1 MNGIQQNAQKAD
13 VTNGNNGKGGSLFAN
28 FAFPFLPLF
37 PFVQLSR
44 SRSIVAEFLMLG
56 VVLAFGQPIAAQEAH
71 QHHQHHQSA
80 KAAEPAVASRL
91 TIPDVTVRD
100 QFGNETRFLDLL
112 KDKTVAVNFV
122 FTTCTTICP
131 PMGANFGQLRR
142 LLGERAGKDV
152 RLISVSVDP
161 LTDTPQRLKT
171 WSEKFN
177 AGEGWTLVTGAKFDV
192 DSLLKAF
199 GVFTADKWDH
209 SPTALIGNAAASE
222 WRRVNGLAAPA
233 KLVEV
238 INEVGK
244 TSATVPATTGN
255 EPSAAARYFTD
266 VELTNQDGQPMRLY
280 SDVLKGRVVIVNS
293 FFTSC
298 RESCPM
304 MAATFAKLQARL
316 GDRLGKDVFLVSISV
331 DPANDTP
338 AKLKEFAASFKAL
351 PGWLLLTGSKD
362 NVELALKK
370 LGMPAETRDAHS
382 NLFIIGNEP
391 TGLWKK
397 AFGLASP
404 AEILKVVESVLNDRG

>member
-1 MNGIQQNAQKAD
+1 MIEAIYQSKKSIHHKKLKRHKTAFVFSVFFVMN
-13 VTNGNNGKGGSLFAN
+13 VF
-28 FAFPFLPLF
+28 
-37 PFVQLSR
+37 
-44 SRSIVAEFLMLG
+44 MLN
-56 VVLAFGQPIAAQEAH
+56 QSIAAQSTDMH
-71 QHHQHHQSA
+71 QHHQHAA
-80 KAAEPAVASRL
+80 KPAEPAAASQL

-100 QFGNETRFLDLL
+100 QFGNATRFQDLL

-131 PMGANFGQLRR
+131 PMGANFGQLRS

-161 LTDTPQRLKT
+161 LTDTAQRLKT

-177 AGEGWTLVTGAKFDV
+177 AGAGWTLVTGAKSDI
-192 DSLLKAF
+192 DALLKAF

-209 SPTALIGNAAASE
+209 SPTALIGNVAAGE

-238 INEVGK
+238 INEVGNA
-244 TSATVPATTGN
+244 SATAPAAAGN

-266 VELTNQDGQPMRLY
+266 VELTNHDGQPMRLY

-331 DPANDTP
+331 DPTNDTP
-338 AKLKEFAASFKAL
+338 TKLKEFAASFKAL

-370 LGMPAETRDAHS
+370 LGLPAENRDAHS